1 MLEVG
6 LFMLKNKGM
15 TLIETL
21 LAFSIFVG
29 SVVMISSSYVSA
41 LRHYQSNN
49 QEYYEYLK
57 LQNNKELELWKTNQ
71 LDSSIEEVLH

>member
-1 MLEVG
+1 
-6 LFMLKNKGM
+6 M
-15 TLIETL
+15 TKTFIDRYN
-21 LAFSIFVG
+21 AVAG
-29 SVVMISSSYVSA
+29 SVVMIFSSYVSA

>member
-29 SVVMISSSYVSA
+29 SVVMIFSSYVSV
-41 LRHYQSNN
+41 LKHYQSNN

>member
-1 MLEVG
+1 
-6 LFMLKNKGM
+6 MLKNKGM

-29 SVVMISSSYVSA
+29 SVVMIFSSYVSV
-41 LRHYQSNN
+41 LKHYQSNN

>member
-1 MLEVG
+1 
-6 LFMLKNKGM
+6 MLKSKGM
-15 TLIETL
+15 TLVETL

-29 SVVMISSSYVSA
+29 SVVMIFSSYVSA
-41 LRHYQSNN
+41 LKRYQFINR
-49 QEYYEYLK
+49 EYYEYLK

>member
-6 LFMLKNKGM
+6 FFMLKSKGM

-21 LAFSIFVG
+21 LAFSIFVS
-29 SVVMISSSYVSA
+29 SVVMIFSSYVSA
-41 LRHYQSNN
+41 LKHYQSNN

>member
-29 SVVMISSSYVSA
+29 SGVMIFSSDDSA

>member
-1 MLEVG
+1 
-6 LFMLKNKGM
+6 M
-15 TLIETL
+15 T
-21 LAFSIFVG
+21 F
-29 SVVMISSSYVSA
+29 SSYVSA

>member
-1 MLEVG
+1 
-6 LFMLKNKGM
+6 MLKNKGM

-29 SVVMISSSYVSA
+29 SVMIFSSYVSA
-41 LRHYQSNN
+41 LKHYQSNN